1 MKISKL
7 LLIVFIGFLG
17 LGTLGA
23 CSQQKKTE
31 QKEEVTLT
39 AEEKKI
45 IRKQEEALALFLVN
59 NFEDVHKIE
68 FESISKGGFGRPR
81 FIYFSVNDKI
91 EVSTDLKDSYDIQ
104 NYGLI
109 YHNSSEE
116 LKRKEVPTSYTKLS
130 ETQINVI
137 HYGEKK

>member
-1 MKISKL
+1 MKIFKL

-17 LGTLGA
+17 LGTLSA

-104 NYGLI
+104 HYGLI
-109 YHNSSEE
+109 YHNNSEV

-137 HYGEKK
+137 YYGEKK

>member
-1 MKISKL
+1 MKIFKL

-17 LGTLGA
+17 LGTLSA

-137 HYGEKK
+137 YYGEKK

>member
-17 LGTLGA
+17 LGTLSA
-23 CSQQKKTE
+23 CSQQRKTE

-68 FESISKGGFGRPR
+68 FVSISKGGLDRPR
-81 FIYFSVNDKI
+81 FIYFLHNIQHII
-91 EVSTDLKDSYDIQ
+91 EP
-104 NYGLI
+104 LI
-109 YHNSSEE
+109 I
-116 LKRKEVPTSYTKLS
+116 L
-130 ETQINVI
+130 
-137 HYGEKK
+137 

>member
-17 LGTLGA
+17 LGILSA
-23 CSQQKKTE
+23 CSQQKNG

-59 NFEDVHKIE
+59 NFEDIHKIE

-81 FIYFSVNDKI
+81 FIYFSVTDKI

-104 NYGLI
+104 HYGLV
-109 YHNSSEE
+109 YDNSSEE
-116 LKRKEVPTSYTKLS
+116 LKRKEVPSKFTKLS
-130 ETQINVI
+130 EAQLYVVYYEEN
-137 HYGEKK
+137 K